1 MSATRDKNQN
11 PTFVYTNL
19 YRLYRDGETERKTE
33 THVLKTGDHAQE
45 KLSDKVTVKEIE
57 KTERVVRPYQPVELI
72 GKRVGA
78 PAATTAAATPA
89 AATPSIAAT
98 AAKPAVPPTRPE
110 IQSLKDNLK
119 KLNDLHQRL
128 RFMLNELEDLSKKDE

>member
-19 YRLYRDGETERKTE
+19 YRLYRDGEAERKTE
-33 THVLKTGDHAQE
+33 THVLKTGDHTQE
-45 KLSDKVTVKEIE
+45 KKSTQVTVKEIE
-57 KTERVVRPYQPVELI
+57 KTERVIRPYQPVELI

-78 PAATTAAATPA
+78 PATPTPASSTAAAR
-89 AATPSIAAT
+89 S
-98 AAKPAVPPTRPE
+98 AVPPTRPE
-110 IQSLKDNLK
+110 IQSLKDNLQ

-128 RFMLNELEDLSKKDE
+128 RFMLGELEELAKKDSKDE